1 MGTSVDF
8 VTAIKTVLGKYADFS
23 GRARRS
29 EYWFFYLAVVIGY
42 VVSLIITQVV
52 RPLGLLLLVLLVLG
66 ALIPTLACGVRRL
79 HDTGKSGAFILFGLI
94 PFVGGI
100 ILLVFFV
107 MDSAPGDNQYGPNP
121 KGIGGAP
128 MGGYGQPPL
137 GYPQPPVV

>member
-1 MGTSVDF
+1 M
-8 VTAIKTVLGKYADFS
+8 
-23 GRARRS
+23 
-29 EYWFFYLAVVIGY
+29 
-42 VVSLIITQVV
+42 
-52 RPLGLLLLVLLVLG
+52 VLG